1 MSASH
6 LAIVFFTDTGH
17 IRLFRVPADD
27 SELFILDDPSLNY
40 PGCTRVKVKR
50 ADYNSLFGNKPPQNA
65 REIDT
70 IIEPGSV
77 IVTAP
82 LAV

>member
-50 ADYNSLFGNKPPQNA
+50 ADYDALFGNEPPRNA
-65 REIDT
+65 SAIQG
-70 IIEPGSV
+70 IIEPGSAL
-77 IVTAP
+77 VTAP
-82 LAV
+82 PTV